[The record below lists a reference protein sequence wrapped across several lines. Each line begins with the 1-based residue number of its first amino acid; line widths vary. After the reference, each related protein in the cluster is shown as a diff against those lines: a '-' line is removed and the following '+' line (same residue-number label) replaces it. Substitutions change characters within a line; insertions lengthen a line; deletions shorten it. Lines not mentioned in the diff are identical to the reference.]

1 MSDKN
6 LTGEVKRLN
15 ATITAVERQRNEALT
30 ARAHADATVSLLQE
44 TLRESQA
51 NLNAANGEI
60 ASLKMQLADLKS
72 KDEKP
77 AKKVKNAA

>member
-6 LTGEVKRLN
+6 LTGEVKRLH

-30 ARAHADATVSLLQE
+30 ARAHSEAREALMAE
-44 TLRESQA
+44 MLRESQA

-60 ASLKMQLADLKS
+60 ASLKMQLADLQP

>member
-15 ATITAVERQRNEALT
+15 ATITAVEIQRNEALT
-30 ARAHADATVSLLQE
+30 ARAHAQATVTLLQE
-44 TLRESQA
+44 MLRESQA

-60 ASLKMQLADLKS
+60 ASLKMQLADLQP

>member
-6 LTGEVKRLN
+6 LTGEVKRLS
-15 ATITAVERQRNEALT
+15 ATISAVERQRNEALT

-51 NLNAANGEI
+51 NLNAANAEI
-60 ASLKMQLADLKS
+60 ASLKMQLSDLGAN
-72 KDEKP
+72 DQKP
-77 AKKVKNAA
+77 AKKAKANA

>member
-6 LTGEVKRLN
+6 LANEVKRLN
-15 ATITAVERQRNEALT
+15 ATITAVEIQRNEALT
-30 ARAHADATVSLLQE
+30 ARAHAQATVSLLQE
-44 TLRESQA
+44 TLRETAA
-51 NLNAANGEI
+51 NLNSANAEI
-60 ASLKMQLADLKS
+60 AGLKAKLAEVEP

>member
-15 ATITAVERQRNEALT
+15 ATISAVEIQRNEALT
-30 ARAHADATVSLLQE
+30 ARAHAQAMVSLLQE

-51 NLNAANGEI
+51 KLNAANGEI
-60 ASLKMQLADLKS
+60 ASLKMQLADLQP

>member
-15 ATITAVERQRNEALT
+15 AIITAVETQRNEALT
-30 ARAHADATVSLLQE
+30 ARAHAQATVSLLQE

-60 ASLKMQLADLKS
+60 ASLKMQLDDLKPTA
-72 KDEKP
+72 EKAP
-77 AKKVKNAA
+77 KKVKNAA